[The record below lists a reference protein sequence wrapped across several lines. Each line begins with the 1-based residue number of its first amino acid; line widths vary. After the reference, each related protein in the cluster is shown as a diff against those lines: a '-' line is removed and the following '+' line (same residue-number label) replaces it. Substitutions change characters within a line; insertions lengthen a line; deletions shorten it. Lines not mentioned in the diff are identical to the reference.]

1 MKNREHHP
9 TGTRRGSRRAEPDPV
24 AAFWLNMAR
33 TARTE
38 GLRRLHTHLA
48 CQRVDFLANRLRME
62 REQAAV

>member
-1 MKNREHHP
+1 MKKRDNHP
-9 TGTRRGSRRAEPDPV
+9 VGSGNGGRPAERDPV